1 MSNRGELKTL
11 NFIGSSR
18 EDLKAFPEEV
28 RQDIGYALFEAQ
40 RGRKPAAAKPLQG
53 FGGAGVLEIIERHDG
68 DAYRAVYTVKFRSG
82 VYVLHCFQKKATH
95 GIKTPQQD
103 IELIKQRLR
112 VAEHDDATHYGVS
125 EEQGA

>member
-1 MSNRGELKTL
+1 MSDASGLKAL

-18 EDLKAFPEEV
+18 EDVKTFPEEV

-40 RGRKPAAAKPLQG
+40 RGQKSAAAKPLHG

-68 DAYRAVYTVKFRSG
+68 DTFRAVYTVKFRSV
-82 VYVLHCFQKKATH
+82 VYVLHCFQKKAKH

-112 VAEHDDATHYGVS
+112 AAEHDYETHYRTS
-125 EEQGA
+125 QESGA